1 MVRMRNRAVN
11 TLERNLSNALGFIE
25 RNGVATYV
33 CNAIEQPSSMSGEIK
48 RRIQRETLADARIAQ
63 QGCIK
68 LA

>member
-1 MVRMRNRAVN
+1 MVRMGSRAFDV
-11 TLERNLSNALGFIE
+11 LECYLRNALRLIE